1 MGSIV
6 KSIGKTIKKV
16 VKKVGRFVKK
26 NAPYILLAAAMWAG
40 MGAYGASLG
49 TSGTANIFSW
59 TNVKAGASALGSN
72 VMGAFSGGGQ
82 PTATSGVTSGQIL
95 GEQVALGTGTPPGT
109 SILEGDMAGAMGGGT
124 SEVAAG
130 TRPYGMGM
138 DQTVIPGFPTQA
150 YGQYGGLNY
159 LSQGWSPSSTLSS
172 TLTMANAG
180 SAIGGA
186 GGGGLFNSATSFIK
200 GIVAN
205 AAEKQPALLLATMA
219 GMGSEF
225 LKAFGEDEE
234 LALAKQALE
243 QKYTFAGFKPG
254 EGRTPDEMPADS
266 PFWANYNQNQKTQNQ
281 FVHGLRQPT
290 MGRQAVNYNYKPRGV
305 VQQRTAQTLTDRP
318 QGMINFNNPGVLNG

>member
-6 KSIGKTIKKV
+6 KSIGRTIKKV

-49 TSGTANIFSW
+49 TTGSANIFGW

-82 PTATSGVTSGQIL
+82 TAGTSGVSSAEILAGQQTAGTVGGSTL
-95 GEQVALGTGTPPGT
+95 QEGMMVDAL
-109 SILEGDMAGAMGGGT
+109 GGGT
-124 SEVAAG
+124 SGAYTGQGAALPYHMGFSKVA
-130 TRPYGMGM
+130 
-138 DQTVIPGFPTQA
+138 PGFTAPTQA
-150 YGQYGGLNY
+150 YGAGSG
-159 LSQGWSPSSTLSS
+159 LSS
-172 TLTMANAG
+172 ALNMANAG
-180 SAIGGA
+180 SAIGGGA
-186 GGGGLFNSATSFIK
+186 GAGSAWSFIK

-225 LKAFGEDEE
+225 IKGFGEDEE
-234 LALAKQALE
+234 LALAKEALDR
-243 QKYTFAGFKPG
+243 KYTFAGFKPG

-266 PFWANYNQNQKTQNQ
+266 PFWAGYNQNQKTQNQ

-290 MGRQAVNYNYKPRGV
+290 MGRQAINYDYKPRGV
-305 VQQRTAQTLTDRP
+305 VQQRTAQTLTNRP
-318 QGMINFNNPGVLNG
+318 QGMINFNNPGVLNA

>member
-82 PTATSGVTSGQIL
+82 TTATSGVSSAQLL
-95 GEQVALGTGTPPGT
+95 GDTVALGTGTTPGT
-109 SILEGDMAGAMGGGT
+109 PILEGGMAGAMGGGT
-124 SEVAAG
+124 SNYLGQGAAL
-130 TRPYGMGM
+130 PEGMGW
-138 DQTVIPGFPTQA
+138 PGWSKNLTGTLGDFTSPTQA
-150 YGQYGGLNY
+150 YGAGSG
-159 LSQGWSPSSTLSS
+159 LSS
-172 TLTMANAG
+172 ALTMANAG

-186 GGGGLFNSATSFIK
+186 GGGGLFSSASSFIK

-225 LKAFGEDEE
+225 LKSFGEDEE

-266 PFWANYNQNQKTQNQ
+266 PFWAGYNQNQKTQNQ

-290 MGRQAVNYNYKPRGV
+290 MGRQAVNYDYKPRGV